1 MKTAAELLQERTVRI
16 KKAIA
21 LEKPDKTPVILSGD
35 AFAAQHMGVKLSDY
49 ISTLARSNEIILQS
63 CKALGDI
70 DGTGVAFTAARGFA
84 LGFCAKVK
92 LPGREL
98 PDDALWQLDERE
110 MMTVDDYDTILA
122 KGWAA
127 FSEQY
132 FTQRLELPLADILA
146 EMKVAPQM
154 GQNIA
159 AAGYVFYNPCGA
171 ITVNEFLGGG
181 RSFPKFMKDLFKMPD
196 KVAAVLDVIQAEAMT
211 SLRKQIQAAKPLAVF
226 ISPARGASQFFSPKL
241 WERFVWP
248 YLQETVA
255 VVIEAGA
262 VANLHIDGNWERD
275 LAYFKV
281 LPRGKC
287 VFETDSCTNI
297 YKIKEVLGNHMCI
310 KGDVPAGL
318 LTLGTPDKVYEY
330 CTRLINDMGP
340 GFILSSGCT
349 VPPNAKVENVKAMI
363 AAAAGK

>member
-1 MKTAAELLQERTVRI
+1 MKTSEELLQERTVRI

-21 LEKPDKTPVILSGD
+21 LEKPDKTPVVLSGD
-35 AFAAQHMGVKLSDY
+35 AFAAKHMGVKLSDY
-49 ISTLARSNEIILQS
+49 ISTLERSNEIILKS
-63 CKALGDI
+63 CKELGDI

-84 LGFCAKVK
+84 LGFCSKVK

-98 PDDALWQLDERE
+98 PDDALWQLDEQE
-110 MMTVDDYDTILA
+110 MMSVEDYNTILA

-132 FTQRLELPLADILA
+132 FTQRLELPLASIID

-154 GQNIA
+154 GKNVEE
-159 AAGYVFYNPCGA
+159 AGYVFYNPCGA

-181 RSFPKFMKDLFKMPD
+181 RSFPKFMKDLFKTPD
-196 KVAAVLDVIQAEAMT
+196 KVAAVLDVIQAETMT
-211 SLRKQIQAAKPLAVF
+211 TLRKQIQEAKPLAVF
-226 ISPARGASQFFSPKL
+226 ISPARGASQFFSSKL
-241 WERFVWP
+241 WERFVWK
-248 YLQETVA
+248 YLKATVEA
-255 VVIEAGA
+255 VIEEGA
-262 VANLHIDGNWERD
+262 IANLHIDGDWERD
-275 LAYFKV
+275 LEYFKA

-297 YKIKEVLGNHMCI
+297 YKIKEVLGSHMCI

-330 CTRLINDMGP
+330 CIKLINDMGT

-363 AAAAGK
+363 SAASGK